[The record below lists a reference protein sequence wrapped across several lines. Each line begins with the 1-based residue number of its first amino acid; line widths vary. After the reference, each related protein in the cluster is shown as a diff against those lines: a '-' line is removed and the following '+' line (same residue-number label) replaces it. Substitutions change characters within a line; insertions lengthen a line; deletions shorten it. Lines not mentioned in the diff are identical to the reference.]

1 MTKVHTELSTPDRD
15 PANVVGTEMWRKT
28 EDDVLLITGLQ
39 PRDLRISV
47 VVELALERMREH
59 HTLP

>member
-28 EDDVLLITGLQ
+28 EDDILLITCLQ
-39 PRDLRISV
+39 PRNLGVSV
-47 VVELALERMREH
+47 VVELALERMRKNYA
-59 HTLP
+59 LP

>member
-28 EDDVLLITGLQ
+28 EDNILLITGLQ
-39 PRDLRISV
+39 PRNLGVSV
-47 VVELALERMREH
+47 VVELALERMRENYA
-59 HTLP
+59 LS